1 MCNPADRTDGNRKQ
15 RGSRRSSESCWPT
28 RGVPTERWDSLDES
42 FRGHLQAV
50 LNSHGYGLHYAVIRR
65 LSDLAQKK
73 PAFPWRVVA
82 VELPVEVRREH
93 TRIDI
98 VLKHSRRPV
107 YLICE
112 CKRVNPALSEW
123 CFLRGPHPTPPE
135 SADYVLTELVAF
147 DGVRSFSTGVNR
159 LGTSDRIHHLAVEV
173 KTDRP
178 GDPHGHGRGGIEGA
192 ATQVLRSV
200 NGFVEFLAL
209 NRSVLR
215 ANEPTSI
222 LPVIFTT
229 AAVYSTDADLG
240 AAGLQDGTTDLADAS
255 IEEQP
260 WLYYQYHQTPGIKHE
275 LSIPSGEA
283 DVAEILQAEY
293 IRTVAIVE
301 ARGINYFLSEGIG
314 FLV

>member
-1 MCNPADRTDGNRKQ
+1 M
-15 RGSRRSSESCWPT
+15 S
-28 RGVPTERWDSLDES
+28 SLDES

-50 LNSHGYGLHYAVIRR
+50 LNSHGYGLHYAIIRR
-65 LSDLAQKK
+65 LSEFVRKSPQ
-73 PAFPWRVVA
+73 FPWRLVA

-98 VLKHSRRPV
+98 VLKHARRPV

-123 CFLRGPHPTPPE
+123 CFLRGPYPTPPE
-135 SADYVLTELVAF
+135 SAEYVLTELVTF
-147 DGVRSFSTGVNR
+147 DGAKHFSTGVDR
-159 LGTSDRIHHLAVEV
+159 LCSSDRIHHLAVEV

-209 NRSVLR
+209 NRNVLR

-229 AAVYSTDADLG
+229 ATVYSTDADLG
-240 AAGLQDGTTDLADAS
+240 NAALRDGTVDLAKAS

-275 LSIPSGEA
+275 RSMLSNEP
-283 DVAEILQAEY
+283 DVAEILQTEY
-293 IRTVAIVE
+293 VRTTAIVE
-301 ARGINYFLSEGIG
+301 SKGLNHYLSEALG